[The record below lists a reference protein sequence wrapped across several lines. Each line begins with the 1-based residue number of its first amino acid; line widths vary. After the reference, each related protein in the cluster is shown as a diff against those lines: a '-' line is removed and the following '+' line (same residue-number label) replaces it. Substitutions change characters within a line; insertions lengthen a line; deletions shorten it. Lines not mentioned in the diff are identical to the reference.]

1 MKPMLRNGLIRA
13 GALILLATL
22 AGCTTFRNHWTFT
35 RSVPPP
41 PPPVAELIVGWP
53 QDGTPPVVLQYW
65 ERNTLVLDITNVGGQ
80 GRITLRPAPE
90 KTWPA
95 RLAFRM
101 APRRFEELEVRGA
114 QRLLLPVAAA
124 GTEAVTA
131 ELPAGL
137 YRKDT
142 VELAVSWGA
151 SGAF

>member
-1 MKPMLRNGLIRA
+1 MNPMLRNGLIRA

-22 AGCTTFRNHWTFT
+22 AGCTTFRNHWTFA
-35 RSVPPP
+35 RRAPPA

-53 QDGTPPVVLQYW
+53 QDANPPVVLQYW
-65 ERNTLVLDITNVGGQ
+65 ERNTLVLDLANVGAQGQ
-80 GRITLRPAPE
+80 VTLRPAAD
-90 KTWPA
+90 KAWPA

-101 APRRFEELEVRGA
+101 APRRFEELEVRGE

-124 GTEAVTA
+124 GTDAVTA
-131 ELPAGL
+131 ELTPGI

-142 VELAVSWGA
+142 AELTVSWGA